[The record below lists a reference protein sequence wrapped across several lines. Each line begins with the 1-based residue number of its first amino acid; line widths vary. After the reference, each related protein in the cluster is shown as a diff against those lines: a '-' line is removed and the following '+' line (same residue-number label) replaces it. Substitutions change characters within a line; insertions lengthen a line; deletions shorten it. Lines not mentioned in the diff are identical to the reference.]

1 MQPRFVS
8 RLGRNNRRASSTR
21 VQSLR
26 AGRNGVG
33 PTHPPIIN
41 SYGLT
46 KDARLRFI
54 CTASPFSGEVTY
66 ADILDAICMAV
77 TTTNLCDVYTAVK
90 VNGVEA
96 WFLPASDVSPGTIT
110 ILYDNVDSGSLG
122 DQKVHTDTSMGI
134 QPAHVKAV
142 PAVMSQQAQWQ
153 FTSAQPAFNLNCPV
167 GTIIDVSVSLRNPV
181 NGSQFQA
188 AQSAGVALTVG
199 KIYYR
204 GLDGNALASSGLKP
218 LGALSVA

>member
-33 PTHPPIIN
+33 PTHPPTIN
-41 SYGLT
+41 SYGIT
-46 KDARLRFI
+46 RDVRLRFI
-54 CTASPFSGEVTY
+54 ATGSPFNGEITY
-66 ADILDAICMAV
+66 ADILDAICMAA
-77 TTTNLCDVYTAVK
+77 TSTNLYDVYTAVK
-90 VNGVEA
+90 VNAVEA

-110 ILYDNVDSGSLG
+110 VLYDNVDAGSQG

-153 FTSAQPAFNLNCPV
+153 ATSAQPAFNLSCPT
-167 GTIIDVSVSLRNPV
+167 GTILDLSVSLRNPI
-181 NGSQFQA
+181 NGSVQM
-188 AQSAGVALTVG
+188 AQSVGVALTAG
-199 KIYYR
+199 TIYYR
-204 GLDGNALASSGLKP
+204 GLDGNAIASSGLKP